1 MIISAEQKWHSSRA
15 MAAIFEIDA
24 TGTFETCWQTLRCL
38 LIGVIRKWSADGQ
51 SDATDP
57 KATSP
62 RLKALRTRP
71 NRRMKMANAPALIGH
86 RDQHGEAR
94 RRLDDASILGL

>member
-1 MIISAEQKWHSSRA
+1 MAQTRSAAMSAIPPLLGDKRTSRGESISV
-15 MAAIFEIDA
+15 AI
-24 TGTFETCWQTLRCL
+24 
-38 LIGVIRKWSADGQ
+38 
-51 SDATDP
+51 DP

-71 NRRMKMANAPALIGH
+71 KRRMKMANAPALIGH

-94 RRLDDASILGL
+94 WRLDDASILGL

>member
-1 MIISAEQKWHSSRA
+1 MPTASSNVRV
-15 MAAIFEIDA
+15 
-24 TGTFETCWQTLRCL
+24 R
-38 LIGVIRKWSADGQ
+38 GQ
-51 SDATDP
+51 SGKYVLVLRSSQFDP

-62 RLKALRTRP
+62 RLKALRIRP

-94 RRLDDASILGL
+94 WRLDDASSLVCENVSIPANRTAFSETTMVEYSS

>member
-1 MIISAEQKWHSSRA
+1 MTAV
-15 MAAIFEIDA
+15 
-24 TGTFETCWQTLRCL
+24 GTFETCRLR
-38 LIGVIRKWSADGQ
+38 RAMSEFEGQ
-51 SDATDP
+51 SGKYVLVLRSSQFDP

-62 RLKALRTRP
+62 RLKALRIRP

-94 RRLDDASILGL
+94 WRLDDASILGL